1 MDLSIGEVARRSGL
15 SVHTLRFYEQEGLF
29 ANPVRRLS
37 NGRRIYH
44 EEDLEWLAVC
54 TKLRSSGM
62 ALALIRRYVELV
74 RQGPG
79 NEAERLEL
87 LRRHEGRV
95 EAQIGELRE
104 ALDVMR
110 FKVRIYQEHL
120 ARGEADRL
128 WNPARPAHENAA
140 PAGDG
145 AADGAADTTDAVVRN
160 GAEDAAV
167 RDGVATG

>member
-15 SVHTLRFYEQEGLF
+15 SVHALRFYEREGLF

-44 EEDLEWLAVC
+44 EEDLEWLAIC

-62 ALALIRRYVELV
+62 SLAVIRQYIELA

-79 NEAERLEL
+79 NEHERLQL
-87 LRRHEGRV
+87 LRRHENHV
-95 EAQIGELRE
+95 ETQIRELQDT
-104 ALDVMR
+104 LDVMR
-110 FKVRIYQEHL
+110 HKVRIYEEHV

-128 WNPARPAHENAA
+128 WNPSHSDPVQSGTHQ
-140 PAGDG
+140 DC
-145 AADGAADTTDAVVRN
+145 
-160 GAEDAAV
+160 
-167 RDGVATG
+167 